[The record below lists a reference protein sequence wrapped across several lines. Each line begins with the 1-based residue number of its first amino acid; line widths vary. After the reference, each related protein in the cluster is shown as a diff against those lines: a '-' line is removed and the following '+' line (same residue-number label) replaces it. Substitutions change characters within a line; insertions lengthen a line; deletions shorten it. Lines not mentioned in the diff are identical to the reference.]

1 MAGPEERKPNRQSLE
16 EMARMVGLD
25 LTDEQLD
32 KIAPDVDAL
41 VRNIAALKA
50 IDFGETEPA
59 FVYRPDPWA
68 ECPRLSND

>member
-25 LTDEQLD
+25 LTAEQLD
-32 KIAPDVDAL
+32 KMGPDIDAL
-41 VRNIAALKA
+41 VRNIATLAA

-59 FVYRPDPWA
+59 FVYRPDPWT
-68 ECPRLSND
+68 E